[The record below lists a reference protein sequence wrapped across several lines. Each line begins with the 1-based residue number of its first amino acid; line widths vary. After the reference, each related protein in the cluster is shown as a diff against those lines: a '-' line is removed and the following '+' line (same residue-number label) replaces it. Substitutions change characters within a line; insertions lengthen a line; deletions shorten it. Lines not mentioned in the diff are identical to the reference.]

1 MAVNSFVD
9 VDTWV
14 AMESLRLLT
23 NKLEVAS
30 FFDTSYNKEFMQPFA
45 VNDTVRVK
53 LPQQWLVSNGLGY
66 QPQAIDR
73 KYTTVACDQV
83 FQIGF
88 DYDSV
93 QQALQME
100 RTKAEVSKQYL
111 EPAMAQM
118 KQEIDSRAALF
129 AYQHA
134 NNIVGV
140 LGTDPTSTATV
151 MQARQLLIEKACP
164 PSMEKGFIVP
174 PSVNT
179 ALVPAISSLFNPS
192 SEISREF
199 KEGSIGKLNGFD
211 WYESMSLYTH
221 TAGTWQGA
229 VSITT
234 TATDGATSLVLTCTT
249 GDTFKAGDKFGIA
262 TVYPVN
268 PMTRRVTNTART
280 MTVTVLADVTGA
292 SSTATVS
299 ISPALYG
306 PGSQYQNVDRLPTAA
321 DVCTL
326 FPGTASPNGKVG
338 KIGLALHPQAF
349 ALVGVKLDMPKH
361 VEAGGQERDPETG
374 IAVRFTKT
382 WDPEESRMI
391 TRFDCLMG
399 FGSLRPDN
407 CAVAVLCGA

>member
-1 MAVNSFVD
+1 MANSFVVAD
-9 VDTWV
+9 WV
-14 AMESLRLLT
+14 AMEALRLLT
-23 NKLEVAS
+23 NKLEVAQ
-30 FFDTSYNKEFMQPFA
+30 FFDTSYNKEFTQSFA
-45 VNDTVRVK
+45 VGDTVRIK
-53 LPQQWLVSNGLGY
+53 LPQQWTVSNTVGY
-66 QPQAIDR
+66 TPQAIDR
-73 KYTTVACDQV
+73 KYTTVTVDQF

-93 QQALQME
+93 EQALKLE
-100 RTKAEVSKQYL
+100 RSQAEVSKQYI
-111 EPAMAQM
+111 EPAIAQM

-129 AYQHA
+129 GYQHA

-140 LGTDPTSTATV
+140 LGTDPTSTSTV
-151 MQARQLLIEKACP
+151 MAARQLLIEKACP
-164 PSMEKGFIVP
+164 PSGDKGFIIP

-179 ALVPAISSLFNPS
+179 AIVPAISSLFNPS

-199 KEGSIGKLNGFD
+199 REGSIGKLNGFD

-221 TAGTWQGA
+221 TAGTWAGA
-229 VSITT
+229 VSIAT
-234 TATDGATSLVLTCTT
+234 TATDGATTLDLTCTT
-249 GDTFKAGDKFGIA
+249 GDTFKAGDKIGIA

-268 PMTRRVTNTART
+268 PMTRRVTSTAKT

-292 SSTATVS
+292 SSAATIS

-338 KIGLALHPQAF
+338 KVGLAIHPDAF
-349 ALVGVKLDMPKH
+349 AIVGVKLDMPKQI
-361 VEAGGQERDPETG
+361 EAGSQQRDPETG
-374 IAVRFTKT
+374 IAIRFTKT
-382 WDPEESRMI
+382 WDPLLSRMI

-399 FGSLRPDN
+399 FGPLRPDN
-407 CAVAVLCGA
+407 ACVAVLCGA